1 MGTCHRGV
9 SARWAHKTLTRLFPQ
24 LGPVDFVSAWEGQIA
39 MTADHLPKI
48 YQLDDGLFTPIGYNG
63 RGITTGTLFGHSM
76 AGLLAGDD
84 PTHLPLPLTTMSRQ
98 TGRRLGALLL
108 RSIFATNQLV
118 KSW

>member
-1 MGTCHRGV
+1 MLFR
-9 SARWAHKTLTRLFPQ
+9 SKTLSRLFPQ

-63 RGITTGTLFGHSM
+63 RGITTGTLFGQSM
-76 AGLLAGDD
+76 AGLVAGDD

-98 TGRRLGALLL
+98 TGRRVGAMLLK
-108 RSIFATNQLV
+108 SIFALNQLV